1 MPGNLLMNVT
11 NDMRFTANRWLFTGI
26 CLLAL
31 IGKAWAQEDVK
42 ISSKTFRTGIEMG
55 YKEARESVKQGDRNF
70 RAGLG
75 TYQMARDHYLFAH
88 QYNPNHAGLNY
99 KLGVCYLF
107 ADNKYEAIDY
117 LQRAYTID
125 NEVSGDIHLLLGM
138 AYQHILEFDKAM
150 EHFTIFSK
158 VQTGENSL
166 PESYPA
172 LSFLNRCVLVSGC
185 AFRSGPIYVSCDLAH

>member
-11 NDMRFTANRWLFTGI
+11 DNMRFTANRWLFTGI

-31 IGKAWAQEDVK
+31 LGEARAQEDVK

-55 YKEARESVKQGDRNF
+55 YKEAWESVKQGNRNF
-70 RAGLG
+70 TAGLG
-75 TYQMARDHYLFAH
+75 TYKMARDHYLFAH

-107 ADNKYEAIDY
+107 TDNKYEAIEY

-125 NEVSGDIHLLLGM
+125 HEVSGDIHLLLGM
-138 AYQHILEFDKAM
+138 AYQQILEFDKDM
-150 EHFTIFSK
+150 EQNNIHSSK
-158 VQTGENSL
+158 LDEK
-166 PESYPA
+166 EK
-172 LSFLNRCVLVSGC
+172 
-185 AFRSGPIYVSCDLAH
+185 